1 MDRFD
6 VLTDDDRRLD
16 VARGD
21 VLGSAPDDTL
31 QSIVSAAAIA
41 AEAPIAL
48 VSLVLRRIQLFR
60 AHIGLPPD
68 LAVAGGTDRCVSF
81 CQLVVRDKRPL
92 AIEDALRDARVPQAL
107 VDAYGVRAYLG
118 FPLELEGVV
127 IGTLCILDVRP
138 RTFTPEQR
146 LAVERLAKVA
156 SERLGQLVQSPGPA
170 ASTAELGA
178 SRLRGELSSAMGD
191 TVAARMASV
200 ELRPALRAQ
209 QTAGAQTAL
218 AVLTDAARAAQDLDG
233 ALGRVESS
241 LRRAASVL
249 AAVETSMGVGPAA
262 GRKVELRDVVASAAA
277 LVQCGVKWRGS
288 PARAALDLPGAT
300 AIAQIAT
307 TLSALSARGGRSP
320 FEVDAQV
327 RGDTVELRVGAGEL
341 SALIAAEVADGL
353 GDSAA
358 EPSVRADGSS
368 LVVRMPAAVRRAP

>member
-6 VLTDDDRRLD
+6 VLAADDRRLD
-16 VARGD
+16 VARGE
-21 VLGSAPDDTL
+21 VLASAPDDTL

-81 CQLVVRDKRPL
+81 CQLVVRDKTPL

-118 FPLELEGVV
+118 FPLLLEGVV

-138 RTFTPEQR
+138 RTFTAEQR
-146 LAVERLAKVA
+146 LAVERLAGVA
-156 SERLGQLVQSPGPA
+156 SERLGQLVQTPGPA
-170 ASTAELGA
+170 TSTAELGA

-191 TVAARMASV
+191 TVAARIASI
-200 ELRPALRAQ
+200 ELRPALRAH
-209 QTAGAQTAL
+209 TAGAHTAL
-218 AVLTDAARAAQDLDG
+218 TVLTDAARAAEDLDG

-241 LRRAASVL
+241 LRRASTVL
-249 AAVETSMGVGPAA
+249 GAVETSMGVGPSA
-262 GRKVELRDVVASAAA
+262 GRQVELRDVVASAAA

-307 TLSALSARGGRSP
+307 TLSALAARGGRSP
-320 FEVDAQV
+320 FEVDAEV
-327 RGDTVELRVGAGEL
+327 RGGTVELRVGAGEL

-358 EPSVRADGSS
+358 EPSVRADGASV
-368 LVVRMPAAVRRAP
+368 VVRMPAAARRAP